1 MSDTLTNCASL
12 AAAGPAAHSRGT
24 GNNAEPRLRPTWPVL
39 LTVIAGLVVLAIA
52 EAAIARDFHSNPWL
66 LSWIPATCCVT
77 NDCCWEI
84 GERELT
90 PLPNDAWQ
98 VVSTGQIRKRTD
110 WSPDGKFYRCACDY
124 DLASRHWVRHQGANT
139 RCIFVP
145 MRSAGRNESPA
156 RTAKLQTAM
165 R

>member
-1 MSDTLTNCASL
+1 M
-12 AAAGPAAHSRGT
+12 
-24 GNNAEPRLRPTWPVL
+24 L

>member
-1 MSDTLTNCASL
+1 MAAPRQGAET
-12 AAAGPAAHSRGT
+12 AAG
-24 GNNAEPRLRPTWPVL
+24 PRLRPTRAAL
-39 LTVIAGLVVLAIA
+39 LTTFVGLVALAIG

-77 NDCCWEI
+77 NDCCWEVS
-84 GERELT
+84 ERELT
-90 PLPNDAWQ
+90 PLPDDTWQ
-98 VVSTGQIRKRTD
+98 VVSTGQVRKRTD

-124 DLASRHWVRHQGANT
+124 DMASKHWIRHQGANT

-145 MRSAGRNESPA
+145 LRAAERREGPARPGGA
-156 RTAKLQTAM
+156 RTAM